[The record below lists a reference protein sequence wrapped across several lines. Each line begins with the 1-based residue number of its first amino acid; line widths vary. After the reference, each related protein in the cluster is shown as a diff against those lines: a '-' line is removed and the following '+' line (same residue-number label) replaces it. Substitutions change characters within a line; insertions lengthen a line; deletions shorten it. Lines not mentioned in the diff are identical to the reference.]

1 MNGLNI
7 SDLTNKQIN
16 TLIGNFDES
25 QLQSYIDKIQEIRE
39 TANEIF
45 ANSPED
51 QQGLDIGQYEEFANA
66 LEGVE
71 DSQAAI
77 LLSTQGL
84 TNAQIQQTLSA
95 KGLSTE
101 LQYQAMVEAGLLGTK
116 QKLSN
121 VELQSILASQ
131 LGSEAKAKATMTSMG
146 LSVAIEGEEVQT
158 VKLTAKK
165 LEQAV
170 ADGILTKEEA
180 QLLAMTTGV
189 TIAQKTQIGSV
200 MPKWIAN
207 MKAMA
212 LATWEQVK
220 ATVAWLATTPA
231 GWATLAI
238 GGIVGVITAISKH
251 NKKAE
256 EAKQKIKELGEEAR
270 NAVNEINSNLEST
283 KSTVESVKDRYAE
296 LAQGVKNLG
305 KVAQSQG
312 TLSTDEYNEFLDIS
326 NQLADLFPELT
337 VGYDDNGNAILRLN
351 GNVQTITS
359 SLNDLVSA
367 QEKLASKEIADQM
380 DDIFNDYSLT
390 VNGEDGYS
398 AQYNEILNQKKAL
411 DEYYTQIINT
421 GITDGFSGLSDETLT
436 ELRTQLENFG
446 IDLDDFYNKSIMGKS
461 FTQEEIDAIKAAF
474 TIIGEEY
481 QKELDGLST
490 KIDAENKQFSS
501 YLISSFKSNSLYQT
515 ISDKF
520 GTEGTNLV
528 NSILTNSGY
537 DTLLAEAGGDWKKA
551 EQYLEDN
558 ILTNFTDLSD
568 EEVQEFQSVYAKLL
582 EIDPDK
588 ALAENIPLIKEY
600 VNKLAELLQIDAEQ
614 IEIAF
619 GVDLKADEDLL
630 NKARDKFA
638 YKDNP
643 SNIEDV
649 KLNAEIDSFVN
660 SLNEKEAQLLLDA
673 EIPDSV
679 RKGTRED
686 WENFISELSEE
697 SVIDLQVR
705 TSTDAVDS
713 FADIKS
719 ALSSLDD
726 IYSQT
731 VLKNATGD
739 SIANGFASPDTIN
752 AVESA
757 FGGIAEEDAKVSA
770 ALEDFEN
777 TLIKFPNDA
786 DKAQQAIDNLITTYI
801 DQTDILQDL
810 TEENKEYAK
819 AQLKAM
825 GISNAD
831 EVVESRLTQTN
842 KELSEGYSKLADN
855 VKKYNESVKNS
866 DYQKQKDEIQNI
878 TNKLNEMYKTGQR
891 DVNGNE
897 VLPFD
902 TDTVLKNMDT
912 IQAATQ
918 GDIDAMTKL
927 AIMAGKT
934 YIAHLQ
940 IDGDT
945 YTVDAMKNNL
955 YQLLDTFNGANIAI
969 GTSMDNSPII
979 QGLNAIGK
987 QAGMTANEIAE
998 MIKKASGG
1006 TISADMDYTETK
1018 VDLPVFKTVTNA
1030 KGQQITVRAGYDA
1043 NKQTIRIPRWKY
1055 TYKGAGG
1062 APAHY
1067 TGGSSASSSGGSGGG
1082 GGGSSPSS
1090 EPQTFDWIET
1100 AIDRAEENVNRLDKT
1115 VSNVYD
1121 NWSKRNKALTDEIGT
1136 IRYEI
1141 GLQQAAYQGYM
1152 NKANSLGL
1160 SEEYKQKV
1168 YNGAIQIE
1176 DIADEDLAKKV
1187 SEFKQWYE
1195 KALACQDAIQ
1205 DLNITL
1211 GELAQTKFDN
1221 VEKEFS
1227 DLIDII
1233 ETQSDIIDEKISNIE
1248 ERGYFASSELYR
1260 QQIAYE
1266 QQVLNNLNSEYSS
1279 LVTKRDEAVRD
1290 GSIKQGSEQYQDM
1303 TKTILDVQKAI
1314 EESKTSIIELN
1325 NAIRDLNWEV
1335 FDYAQERISK
1345 ITDEANFLIDAFSN
1359 YDLYNENGT
1368 FNDKA
1373 NATAYLHGKNYEV
1386 YLQQSKD
1393 YAEEIKKINAD
1404 LARDPSNKDLIE
1416 RREELLDLQQESIS
1430 NIYAEKNAIKSLVEE
1445 GINRHLEALSEM
1457 IDKYKE
1463 SLNSAKDLYDYQKNI
1478 SSQVKEIGNYQKMI
1492 MAYSGDNSEESKKLI
1507 QEYQNKLKDAETNL
1521 QETQWDRMISE
1532 TDTLLSN
1539 MYNDYSDLLN
1549 ERLDNIDS
1557 LFYDVISGANA
1568 NANMINSTIYNMANS
1583 LGYSINM
1590 LSQSIP
1596 SIKGNVFNGIKAYAS
1611 GTSGVSYKHVA
1622 WTQDGGSEIIY
1633 RAKDGAILTPLN
1645 VGDKVFTHEMSEN
1658 LWKMAQ
1664 GNLEGLGANLIK
1676 IPDNISNN
1684 QTRTINNDNMISI
1697 SLPNVTNYDEFKRD
1711 LQKDPKFVGF
1721 VQEVTLG
1728 RALGRNSLNK
1738 NRY

>member
-1 MNGLNI
+1 MI
-7 SDLTNKQIN
+7 ATCD
-16 TLIGNFDES
+16 NFEKLAKKLGTTDEGFIDFCS
-25 QLQSYIDKIQEIRE
+25 SLKKGDIQLQQGQTYLQAYEAQLNKTGFSLKNLAKSALNGFKALGAGAINMLGGMAIGALVSGGISLISKAIDNAIETEAEKAEKLQEMAE
-39 TANEIF
+39 KA
-45 ANSPED
+45 
-51 QQGLDIGQYEEFANA
+51 
-66 LEGVE
+66 
-71 DSQAAI
+71 
-77 LLSTQGL
+77 
-84 TNAQIQQTLSA
+84 
-95 KGLSTE
+95 
-101 LQYQAMVEAGLLGTK
+101 
-116 QKLSN
+116 
-121 VELQSILASQ
+121 
-131 LGSEAKAKATMTSMG
+131 SEAKSNIESLTSEMRNNAK
-146 LSVAIEGEEVQT
+146 T
-158 VKLTAKK
+158 VN
-165 LEQAV
+165 
-170 ADGILTKEEA
+170 DI
-180 QLLAMTTGV
+180 
-189 TIAQKTQIGSV
+189 
-200 MPKWIAN
+200 
-207 MKAMA
+207 
-212 LATWEQVK
+212 
-220 ATVAWLATTPA
+220 
-231 GWATLAI
+231 
-238 GGIVGVITAISKH
+238 
-251 NKKAE
+251 
-256 EAKQKIKELGEEAR
+256 
-270 NAVNEINSNLEST
+270 
-283 KSTVESVKDRYAE
+283 KDRYAE
-296 LAQGVKNLG
+296 LSQGVDNLSNKNI
-305 KVAQSQG
+305 S
-312 TLSTDEYNEFLDIS
+312 LSTGEYEEFLDLT
-326 NQLADLFPELT
+326 NQLSEVFPQLNR
-337 VGYDDNGNAILRLN
+337 GIDDNGNVILDLN
-351 GNVQTITS
+351 GDVNTITS
-359 SLNDLVSA
+359 SLETLLET
-367 QEKLASKEIADQM
+367 EKQLANQEIAD
-380 DDIFNDYSLT
+380 NA
-390 VNGEDGYS
+390 GEY
-398 AQYNEILNQKKAL
+398 IK
-411 DEYYTQIINT
+411 NT
-421 GITDGFSGLSDETLT
+421 LP
-436 ELRTQLENFG
+436 QLEKSYS
-446 IDLDDFYNKSIMGKS
+446 DLEEQKAQFERHKARYNPYLDINSIGYN
-461 FTQEEIDAIKAAF
+461 IP
-474 TIIGEEY
+474 
-481 QKELDGLST
+481 
-490 KIDAENKQFSS
+490 N
-501 YLISSFKSNSLYQT
+501 NSYQT
-515 ISDKF
+515 IDVDKLIGINGSNFIPELLSEMGVNKSWNEVYSNDKYHKLIGYRIDFTEENKKTIERYYADYVTTTETAIKKSEAELARANQQLSAMAGYWYTSELSLKDQSGKAIYDNLQSADLQNGIQQMLNDINWAELQVTNGWNSEQEVYDYISNNILIPLENANPEIKESVYNNIIKAFTDTTLSSNEKLELLRNLQQQLSDLGITVDLSFKIKELESDNDIIKNQLGYNKNASSAYDAKRNRKIDDF
-520 GTEGTNLV
+520 V
-528 NSILTNSGY
+528 NG
-537 DTLLAEAGGDWKKA
+537 
-551 EQYLEDN
+551 LEDN
-558 ILTNFTDLSD
+558 PRTLW
-568 EEVQEFQSVYAKLL
+568 
-582 EIDPDK
+582 
-588 ALAENIPLIKEY
+588 
-600 VNKLAELLQIDAEQ
+600 
-614 IEIAF
+614 
-619 GVDLKADEDLL
+619 
-630 NKARDKFA
+630 
-638 YKDNP
+638 
-643 SNIEDV
+643 
-649 KLNAEIDSFVN
+649 
-660 SLNEKEAQLLLDA
+660 LDA

-786 DKAQQAIDNLITTYI
+786 EKAQQAIDNLVTAYI

-825 GISNAD
+825 GIANAD

-979 QGLNAIGK
+979 QGLIAIGK

-1067 TGGSSASSSGGSGGG
+1067 TGGSSASSSGGSGGGG

-1684 QTRTINNDNMISI
+1684 QARTINNDNMISI

-1728 RALGRNSLNK
+1728 QALGRNSLNK